1 MFEAQVE
8 RTPNA
13 IAVVFEGEHLT
24 YQELNSKANQLAYYL
39 QKLGV
44 GPEVLVGICVE
55 RSMEMVVGLLR
66 ILKAGGAYV
75 PLDPSYPKE
84 RLAFMLADAQVPV
97 LLVQER
103 LRTTLPEHD
112 AHVIYLDT
120 DWQHILVSEGL
131 PISGITID
139 NLAYV
144 IYTSGSTGKPKGA
157 MIPIKEF
164 VIGSSGCRKPTN
176 YIRPTACFRRL
187 LEL

>member
-1 MFEAQVE
+1 M
-8 RTPNA
+8 
-13 IAVVFEGEHLT
+13 
-24 YQELNSKANQLAYYL
+24 
-39 QKLGV
+39 

-55 RSMEMVVGLLR
+55 RSMEMVVGLLG

-120 DWQHILVSEGL
+120 DWQHIFLERKGNPV
-131 PISGITID
+131 SGITID

-144 IYTSGSTGKPKGA
+144 I
-157 MIPIKEF
+157 
-164 VIGSSGCRKPTN
+164 
-176 YIRPTACFRRL
+176 
-187 LEL
+187 